1 MNPTLF
7 VEFVKKWFKS
17 LATGIAEKVND
28 SKNPVTYLFKTML
41 YPKLSG
47 DNKWDSTSVSKSIV
61 AADIVSL
68 DSPLPIKKRD
78 KISSAGGKIPK
89 LGIKMSKR
97 ESLISEIR
105 ILQMRGAAETE
116 IVRAIFDDLGRCVNG
131 IYERLEFAFLQAL
144 STGMTL
150 IDDEDNT
157 GAGIR
162 VEFGYKDSNRYGA
175 ARKWGE
181 KDYIPISDIERVISA
196 AAEEGDTITT
206 IALDKASY
214 NLIRKS
220 DEAKVKYAGSIG
232 NYTGNSLTIPTPS
245 QFNAL
250 IEDEYKVK
258 FLVIDRSIRVEKNG
272 VQKALKPF
280 AENTL
285 IFLTTEKVGTLV
297 YGILAEEDLPVSGV
311 EYQKVDAYILT
322 SKYSRNEPLEEF
334 TSAQAIAL
342 PVIENTDSI
351 YILNTQDAIE
361 VARDEV
367 EGDAGITLYGVTY
380 SKAAVIS
387 ALRTTGARV
396 AHNISDEKLIEKING
411 LSDSDEAAFRVALE
425 NVLIVAPVELSFTS
439 AADNTGKTVTATAE
453 GAVTAISDQAWATA
467 TVAGNTVT
475 VKVTANA
482 TGKARTA
489 NVTVTA
495 ADKQVVVLVTQ
506 AG

>member
-7 VEFVKKWFKS
+7 VEFVKKWFKVLS
-17 LATGIAEKVND
+17 TAITEKIND
-28 SKNPVTYLFKTML
+28 SKNPTTYLFKTML
-41 YPKLSG
+41 TPKLSG
-47 DNKWDSTSVSKSIV
+47 DNKWDSTSVSRSIV
-61 AADIVSL
+61 AADIVSM

-78 KISSAGGKIPK
+78 KIGSAGGKIPK
-89 LGIKMSKR
+89 LGMKMSKN

-131 IYERLEFAFLQAL
+131 IYERLEFAFLQGL

-162 VEFGYKDSNRYGA
+162 LGFGYKDSNRYGA
-175 ARKWGE
+175 AVKWGE
-181 KDYIPISDIERVISA
+181 KGYTPISDIERVISA
-196 AAEEGDTITT
+196 ASEENDTITT

-220 DEAKVKYAGSIG
+220 DEAKALYAGSIG
-232 NYTGNSLTIPTPS
+232 NFTGNSLTAPVSS
-245 QFNAL
+245 QFDAL
-250 IEDEYKVK
+250 MEDEYKVK
-258 FLVIDRSIRVEKNG
+258 FLVIDRTIRVEKNG
-272 VQKALKPF
+272 KQKPLRPF

-285 IFLTTEKVGTLV
+285 VFLTSDKVGTLV
-297 YGILAEEDLPVSGV
+297 YGILAEEDNPVSGV
-311 EYQKVDAYILT
+311 EYQKVDSYILT
-322 SKYSRNEPLEEF
+322 SKYSKNEPLQEF

-361 VARDEV
+361 VAGDEV
-367 EGDAGITLYGVTY
+367 DGDAGITLYGVTY
-380 SKAAVIS
+380 SKAAVIG
-387 ALRTTGARV
+387 AIRATGAKV

-411 LSDSDEAAFRVALE
+411 LSDKDEAAFRVALE

-439 AADNTGKTVTATAE
+439 AADSTGKTVTATAE
-453 GAVTAISDQAWATA
+453 GAVTSTSDRPWAMTS
-467 TVAGNTVT
+467 VAGNTVT
-475 VKVTANA
+475 VKVEANA
-482 TGKARTA
+482 TGKERTA
-489 NVTVTA
+489 NVTITA
-495 ADKQVVVLVTQ
+495 DDKQVVVLVTQ